1 MATERLIKATSIVG
15 SPRECVETIRK
26 MERAGVHQVTVQ
38 VGNVNQRENL
48 IAFAKNIIE
57 RY

>member
-1 MATERLIKATSIVG
+1 
-15 SPRECVETIRK
+15 

-57 RY
+57 HY